1 MKKVGSEESLFVLCR
16 FNSFSMVVSI
26 LHWLQGQIMSMDM
39 NQAPAEEWWRRLEAV
54 LAQGFSRCVLIA
66 RERAI
71 DGTSF
76 DFHTNKFFSQVTRVQ
91 VQFTRVTGYKST
103 FPKYWPT
110 YLLWILEMTSCC
122 WSSKSWR
129 HVIRNLGV
137 LFHRP
142 VSWYPMFDIRVD
154 SFYVKSVPFLGLHG
168 YTTKAHMN
176 LGGWSLIS
184 ELAFSISVFWQH
196 ADSSDNNL

>member
-1 MKKVGSEESLFVLCR
+1 MKKVGSKASFFVLCR

-54 LAQGFSRCVLIA
+54 LAPRLLQMCLDRSRA
-66 RERAI
+66 RNRWNFI
-71 DGTSF
+71 WF
-76 DFHTNKFFSQVTRVQ
+76 PHQQV
-91 VQFTRVTGYKST
+91 FLPGYKST

-142 VSWYPMFDIRVD
+142 VSWYQIFDIRVA
-154 SFYVKSVPFLGLHG
+154 SFCVKSVPFLGLHG